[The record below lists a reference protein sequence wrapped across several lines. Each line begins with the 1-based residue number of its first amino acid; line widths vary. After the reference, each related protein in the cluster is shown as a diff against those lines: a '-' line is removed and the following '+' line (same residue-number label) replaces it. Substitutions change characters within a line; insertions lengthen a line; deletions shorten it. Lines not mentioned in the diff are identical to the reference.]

1 MTDALLARRQNPAYR
16 SAIFPF
22 LYIKDKAM
30 KKLDINQIRIFLTE
44 DIWRVTEDEISKKR
58 NILYNTIK
66 IITLSIREFVQG
78 RVINKASALTYS
90 TLLAIIPILAILF
103 AIARGFGLDNLL
115 EEQLRTGLE
124 GQALGAETLLSF
136 IDSYLSQ
143 AKNGV
148 FIGVGIIMLF
158 YTVLLLT
165 HNMEQTFNSI
175 WQVKKLR
182 SLYRKMTD
190 YFSMLLLLPLLILL
204 SSGISI
210 FMSTFMKTM
219 EEFTLL
225 APVIKSLVRLT
236 PYVLTWG
243 MFTALYI
250 FMPNTKV
257 KLKYAILP
265 GILAGSAFQAFQ
277 YLYIGSQIWV
287 SRYNAIYGSFAAIP
301 MFLLWTQISWSICL
315 FGAQLCYVAQ
325 NLRNFSFS
333 KETENISR
341 RYHDFLC
348 ILIMSLICK
357 RFQTEETPYTA
368 ESLSDEHK
376 IPIRLTTTILYE
388 LQDLHLI
395 YETPME
401 NEDEEMGYLPAI
413 DINRLNVGMLLN
425 RLDEAGSEA
434 FKIDRN
440 RYYASWDTLKKAR
453 MEYYDSTSKVLL
465 KDL

>member
-1 MTDALLARRQNPAYR
+1 MNK
-16 SAIFPF
+16 IN
-22 LYIKDKAM
+22 
-30 KKLDINQIRIFLTE
+30 INQIKTFLLE
-44 DIWRVTEDEISKKR
+44 DIWRITEDEISKKR
-58 NILYNTIK
+58 NMLYSAIK

-103 AIARGFGLDNLL
+103 AIARGFGLSNLL
-115 EEQLRTGLE
+115 EDQFRMGLE
-124 GQALGAETLLSF
+124 GQALSAETILSF
-136 IDSYLSQ
+136 IDSYLSH
-143 AKNGV
+143 AKSGI

-165 HNMEQTFNSI
+165 NNMEQTFNSI
-175 WQVKKLR
+175 WQVKKHR
-182 SLYRKMTD
+182 SIYRKMTD

-210 FMSTFMKTM
+210 FMSTFMKNM
-219 EEFTLL
+219 QEFTLL
-225 APVIKSLVRLT
+225 APIIKFLVRLT

-257 KLKYAILP
+257 KFKYAILP

-287 SRYNAIYGSFAAIP
+287 SRYNAIYGSFAANP

-315 FGAQLCYVAQ
+315 FGTQLCYVAQ

-357 RFQTEETPYTA
+357 RFQTDEPPYTA
-368 ESLSDEHK
+368 ETLSDEHK

-395 YETPME
+395 HETPME
-401 NEDEEMGYLPAI
+401 NEDEEMGYIPAV

-425 RLDEAGSEA
+425 RLDEVGSEA
-434 FKIDRN
+434 FKIDRS

-453 MEYYDSTSKVLL
+453 KEYYDSTSKVLL